1 MVESARPPT
10 ATQQFSRLSVLAEDL
25 RGMLDGFNSTLK
37 RAGAAVPGDVLL
49 GLNQL
54 SSTLDE
60 LKESV
65 RSNEH
70 ERRNLQAL
78 AEVGQVVNSSL
89 DLPNVLREVIDTLIR
104 ITGAERAF
112 LMLLDDKRDLE
123 IRTARNWER
132 ESLNSEDQ
140 QVSRT
145 IIDRVMERGEAV
157 LTTNALEDPRFGGQE
172 SIVAYN
178 LRSILA
184 VPLKVKG
191 ELIGVIYADNKI
203 RKGLFT
209 EKERA
214 LLSGF
219 ANQAAVAIEN
229 ARLFGEVQAT
239 LAEVTEL
246 KNLMEDVFASIAS
259 GVITSDI
266 QDVITLC
273 NSAAESILA
282 MKADLLVGSSLADL
296 LPKLS
301 SELADQVTVVKQ
313 ADQRLMDLEVNSVLD
328 GRGRVSLSLNLT
340 PLKSADQ
347 ATRGVT
353 IVVDDLTEKRR
364 LEAQRRLF
372 ERMVSPAVIEQLD
385 PDALKLGGTI
395 TQITTLFADV
405 RGFTS
410 FSEAIDPQTLVSVLN
425 QYLAA
430 AVDAVLK
437 EEGTIDKFQG
447 DAIMA
452 WFNAPIPQADHTLR
466 AARAALGFRQAV
478 LAVRE
483 QLEPK
488 FQLSFGVGIHV
499 GEGLLGLIGTDKRL
513 DYTAIGDSVNTAK
526 RIQENA
532 GPDQILVSAEAR
544 KLLGAAVKVK
554 PAPAIEAKG
563 KKEPVKVFE
572 LIELAEGKQVA

>member
-1 MVESARPPT
+1 
-10 ATQQFSRLSVLAEDL
+10 
-25 RGMLDGFNSTLK
+25 
-37 RAGAAVPGDVLL
+37 
-49 GLNQL
+49 
-54 SSTLDE
+54 
-60 LKESV
+60 
-65 RSNEH
+65 
-70 ERRNLQAL
+70 
-78 AEVGQVVNSSL
+78 
-89 DLPNVLREVIDTLIR
+89 
-104 ITGAERAF
+104 
-112 LMLLDDKRDLE
+112 
-123 IRTARNWER
+123 
-132 ESLNSEDQ
+132 
-140 QVSRT
+140 
-145 IIDRVMERGEAV
+145 
-157 LTTNALEDPRFGGQE
+157 
-172 SIVAYN
+172 
-178 LRSILA
+178 
-184 VPLKVKG
+184 
-191 ELIGVIYADNKI
+191 
-203 RKGLFT
+203 
-209 EKERA
+209 
-214 LLSGF
+214 
-219 ANQAAVAIEN
+219 
-229 ARLFGEVQAT
+229 
-239 LAEVTEL
+239 
-246 KNLMEDVFASIAS
+246 
-259 GVITSDI
+259 
-266 QDVITLC
+266 
-273 NSAAESILA
+273 
-282 MKADLLVGSSLADL
+282 
-296 LPKLS
+296 
-301 SELADQVTVVKQ
+301 
-313 ADQRLMDLEVNSVLD
+313 MDLEVNSVLD

-410 FSEAIDPQTLVSVLN
+410 FSEEIDPQTLVSVLN

-430 AVDAVLK
+430 AVDAVLT

-452 WFNAPIPQADHTLR
+452 WFNAPIPQANHTLR

-483 QLEPK
+483 RLEPK

-532 GPDQILVSAEAR
+532 APDQILVSAEAR

-554 PAPAIEAKG
+554 PAAAIEAKG

-572 LIELAEGKQVA
+572 LVGLS

>member
-10 ATQQFSRLSVLAEDL
+10 STQQFSRLSVLAEDL

-37 RAGAAVPGDVLL
+37 RAGAAVPADVLL

-89 DLPNVLREVIDTLIR
+89 DLTNVLREVIDTLIR

-132 ESLNSEDQ
+132 ESLNSGDQ

-203 RKGLFT
+203 RAGLFT

-229 ARLFGEVQAT
+229 ARLFGAVQAT
-239 LAEVTEL
+239 LSEVTEL

-282 MKADLLVGSSLADL
+282 MKADILVGSSLADL

-301 SELADQVTVVKQ
+301 SELADQVRVVKQ

-328 GRGRVSLSLNLT
+328 GRGRVSLNLNLT

-410 FSEAIDPQTLVSVLN
+410 FSEEIDPQTLVSVLN

-430 AVDAVLK
+430 AVDAVLT

-452 WFNAPIPQADHTLR
+452 WFNAPIPQANHTLR

-483 QLEPK
+483 RLEPK

-532 GPDQILVSAEAR
+532 APDQILMSAEAR
-544 KLLGAAVKVK
+544 KLLGTAVKVK
-554 PAPAIEAKG
+554 PAAAIEAKG

-572 LIELAEGKQVA
+572 LVGLA